1 MFVKGLIKHK
11 RVGYKHDFIN
21 LYIHFCVVSSPHLY
35 MFLKKNK
42 ACIKPL
48 WTLVIDEELHVHM
61 FIEFSEDIG
70 TSMIIQGTVVSEK
83 FYIIIV
89 KSLE

>member
-1 MFVKGLIKHK
+1 MFVKDLIKYRHA
-11 RVGYKHDFIN
+11 GYKHDFIN
-21 LYIHFCVVSSPHLY
+21 LHIHFCEVSSPHLY

-48 WTLVIDEELHVHM
+48 WTLVIDEELHVHI
-61 FIEFSEDIG
+61 FIEFSEDVG
-70 TSMIIQGTVVSEK
+70 TSMIIHSTEVSEK